1 MRYFLFSCFLF
12 LLTLS
17 SSIFADGL
25 WYFSWGYSK
34 DYWTDSDIHISQPSL
49 NNDFTVQMVKAS
61 DDPGWNTGLFNKS
74 LMSPQ
79 YNFRLGRFFD
89 KAHTWG
95 LEINFDHT
103 KYNNYPYQYAYV
115 SGTINGVSSSSTQV
129 LTPTYF
135 KYFLHNGFNS
145 LMINGVRR
153 KPLFTIPHTHM
164 IVAGIA
170 KIGAGILLPHPENTI
185 FGNAVDVGPKEW
197 GNYFGWRN
205 GWWQVGGWT
214 AGVEYGF
221 QLNLSRLF
229 YLEFTDKE
237 AYNRVSDIQVYSGR
251 ADQEVWLN
259 ELILSVGVNF

>member
-1 MRYFLFSCFLF
+1 M
-12 LLTLS
+12 
-17 SSIFADGL
+17 
-25 WYFSWGYSK
+25 
-34 DYWTDSDIHISQPSL
+34 
-49 NNDFTVQMVKAS
+49 
-61 DDPGWNTGLFNKS
+61 
-74 LMSPQ
+74 
-79 YNFRLGRFFD
+79 
-89 KAHTWG
+89 
-95 LEINFDHT
+95 
-103 KYNNYPYQYAYV
+103 
-115 SGTINGVSSSSTQV
+115 
-129 LTPTYF
+129 
-135 KYFLHNGFNS
+135 
-145 LMINGVRR
+145 
-153 KPLFTIPHTHM
+153 
-164 IVAGIA
+164 
-170 KIGAGILLPHPENTI
+170 PHPENTI